1 MTSPKKNIR
10 TIVMKSKDL
19 ILGHLASFTAYLIFG
34 LNTIVCKDIANFGQL
49 SPITLFCIRS
59 IGAAALFWLLSAFT
73 PKEKVPLRDLGGIFI
88 ASMLGLFLTQISF
101 LKAITITTPMD
112 ATIVATMTPIMTM
125 FVSAIFIKEP
135 ITLKKVAGVMI
146 SFSGVMFLIFNS
158 VYDAGAVSKSTPAG
172 IGLMFLNG
180 LFFALYLGIFRP
192 LISRYN
198 VVTFMKWMFTFSM
211 IASLPFGASG
221 LLSAEYFSFEP
232 KLILDLG
239 FLVVFATFVS
249 YFLIP
254 YGQKRLRPTLV
265 GMYSYLQPIIA
276 AIVSVCVGMDTLT
289 VGKVLAA
296 ALVFVGVGVVNRSKA
311 KEG

>member
-1 MTSPKKNIR
+1 
-10 TIVMKSKDL
+10 MKSKDL
-19 ILGHLASFTAYLIFG
+19 ILGHLASFFAYVIFG
-34 LNTIVCKDIANFGQL
+34 INTIVCKDIANYHLL
-49 SPITLFCIRS
+49 SPMLLFCLRS
-59 IGAAALFWLLSAFT
+59 VGAAALFWIISIFT

-125 FVSAIFIKEP
+125 FVSAIFLKEP
-135 ITLKKVAGVMI
+135 ITLKKVGGVLI
-146 SFSGVMFLIFNS
+146 SFSGVIFLIFNS
-158 VYDAGAVSKSTPAG
+158 VYDSGSVDKSTPLG
-172 IGLMFLNG
+172 IGLMILNG

-211 IASLPFGASG
+211 IAALPFGASDIV
-221 LLSAEYFSFEP
+221 STNYTQFTP
-232 KLILDLG
+232 KLMLDIG
-239 FLVVFATFVS
+239 FLVIFATFIS

-254 YGQKRLRPTLV
+254 FGQKRLRPTLV

-276 AIVSVCVGMDTLT
+276 ACVSIYIGMDTLSF
-289 VGKVLAA
+289 GKIVAA
-296 ALVFVGVGVVNRSKA
+296 AMVFVGVGVVNNSKA
-311 KEG
+311 RADIDKEH

>member
-1 MTSPKKNIR
+1 
-10 TIVMKSKDL
+10 MKSKDL
-19 ILGHLASFTAYLIFG
+19 ILGHLAAFFAYVIFG
-34 LNTIVCKDIANFGQL
+34 LNTIVCKDIANFALL
-49 SPITLFCIRS
+49 SPIALFCIRS
-59 IGAAALFWLLSAFT
+59 IGAAALFWILSAFT
-73 PKEKVPLRDLGGIFI
+73 PKEKVSLRDLGAIFI

-135 ITLKKVAGVMI
+135 ITLKKILGVAI
-146 SFSGVMFLIFNS
+146 SFSGVIFLIFNS
-158 VYDAGAVSKSTPAG
+158 VYDSGAVDKSTPLG
-172 IGLMFLNG
+172 IGLMILNG
-180 LFFALYLGIFRP
+180 LFFAMYLGIFRP

-211 IASLPFGASG
+211 VAALPFGASD
-221 LLSAEYFSFEP
+221 LLSANYSQFSG
-232 KLILDLG
+232 KLIADIG
-239 FLVVFATFVS
+239 FLVIFATFIS

-254 YGQKRLRPTLV
+254 FGQKRIRPTLV

-276 AIVSVCVGMDTLT
+276 AIASICVGMDTLT

-311 KEG
+311 RGDK

>member
-1 MTSPKKNIR
+1 M
-10 TIVMKSKDL
+10 
-19 ILGHLASFTAYLIFG
+19 
-34 LNTIVCKDIANFGQL
+34 
-49 SPITLFCIRS
+49 
-59 IGAAALFWLLSAFT
+59 
-73 PKEKVPLRDLGGIFI
+73 RDLGAIFI

-135 ITLKKVAGVMI
+135 ITLKKVLGVML
-146 SFSGVMFLIFNS
+146 SFSGVIFLIFNS
-158 VYDAGAVSKSTPAG
+158 VHDSGAVEKSTPMG
-172 IGLMFLNG
+172 IGLMILNG
-180 LFFALYLGIFRP
+180 LFFAMYLGIFRP

-211 IASLPFGASG
+211 VAALPFGASD
-221 LLSAEYFSFEP
+221 LLSANYSQFSG
-232 KLILDLG
+232 KLLADIG
-239 FLVVFATFVS
+239 FLVFFATFVS

-276 AIVSVCVGMDTLT
+276 AVASICVGMDTLT

-296 ALVFVGVGVVNRSKA
+296 ALVFVGVGVVNKSKA
-311 KEG
+311 RQE

>member
-1 MTSPKKNIR
+1 
-10 TIVMKSKDL
+10 MKRNDL
-19 ILGHLASFTAYLIFG
+19 ILGHLASFFAYVIFG

-49 SPITLFCIRS
+49 SPIALFCIRS

-88 ASMLGLFLTQISF
+88 ASMLGLFLTQITF

-125 FVSAIFIKEP
+125 FVSAIFLKEP
-135 ITLKKVAGVMI
+135 ITLKKVVGVMI

-158 VYDAGAVSKSTPAG
+158 VYEAGAVSQSTSLG

-180 LFFALYLGIFRP
+180 LFFAMYLGIFRP

-211 IASLPFGASG
+211 IAALPFGASG
-221 LLSAEYFSFEP
+221 LLSADFLSFQP

-239 FLVVFATFVS
+239 FLVFFATFVS
-249 YFLIP
+249 YFLSP

-276 AIVSVCVGMDTLT
+276 AVVSVCVGMDTLT

-311 KEG
+311 KAE